1 MHRDSLCSDVRI
13 RKDVAEQTLVELVRT
28 QAQLL
33 VTAEQMLKEKKNK
46 PKKGMDAGSM
56 RTEIRRL
63 EEAKVSDYEKYKER
77 KLTREMFLERK
88 KCLTCGGRSYLWQQR
103 NWKHKS
109 LWKMTASGSMA
120 RHLG

>member
-1 MHRDSLCSDVRI
+1 M
-13 RKDVAEQTLVELVRT
+13 AEQTLVELVRT

-63 EEAKVSDYEKYKER
+63 EEAKVSDYENIR
-77 KLTREMFLERK
+77 KGSSHGRCSWNEK

-103 NWKHKS
+103 
-109 LWKMTASGSMA
+109 TGSTRA
-120 RHLG
+120 CGR